1 MRTKN
6 RPIEVL
12 APAGSMECLKA
23 AILNGAD
30 AVYLGGEM
38 FGARAYAGNFNKEE
52 LLEAI
57 DYVHLYG
64 KKLFLTVN
72 TLMKEEE
79 LPLLP
84 GFLKPFYEQ
93 GLDAVIVQDLGAVS
107 VIRKHFPKLEIHAS
121 TQMTI
126 TGVHGARIAKK
137 MGAKRVVPAREL
149 SLEEI
154 QEIKDD
160 TGLDMECFVH
170 GALCYCYSGQCFMS
184 SMLGGRS
191 GNRGRCAGT
200 CRLPFYPSLS
210 SYCNWLPSQWPTESL
225 CDNHHWSFPSVMTS
239 PILPLPVPYSGHRQP
254 YWQASLL
261 SSVLSFSLP
270 CSCPPS

>member
-93 GLDAVIVQDLGAVS
+93 GLDAVIVQDLGFVS
-107 VIRKHFPKLEIHAS
+107 K
-121 TQMTI
+121 TI
-126 TGVHGARIAKK
+126 Y
-137 MGAKRVVPAREL
+137 
-149 SLEEI
+149 EESVSHLTEVFHQSDNKI
-154 QEIKDD
+154 
-160 TGLDMECFVH
+160 
-170 GALCYCYSGQCFMS
+170 
-184 SMLGGRS
+184 GR
-191 GNRGRCAGT
+191 A
-200 CRLPFYPSLS
+200 
-210 SYCNWLPSQWPTESL
+210 
-225 CDNHHWSFPSVMTS
+225 HV
-239 PILPLPVPYSGHRQP
+239 
-254 YWQASLL
+254 
-261 SSVLSFSLP
+261 
-270 CSCPPS
+270 